1 MMFRA
6 FTHPSA
12 PPPLAPARHPNGAGG
27 IAPQR
32 PRPDRLSSLLS
43 AERAGEVGLETLMRV
58 L

>member
-6 FTHPSA
+6 FIRPPAATPPRRPHDLGDSA
-12 PPPLAPARHPNGAGG
+12 PR
-27 IAPQR
+27 R
-32 PRPDRLSSLLS
+32 PRPDRLASLFS